1 MSSNAH
7 VTLKRATGLV
17 KTLLKNRM
25 AFIGLF
31 LLFGSVVAAVAA
43 PVLTPYRPK
52 TDIVA
57 GNLAEPGWMMN
68 FRDGYYLS
76 QNVVVVN
83 DPDFNTPGAIQEWNI
98 SAPSSVL
105 SDLVVSYAPGVVDK
119 AGPAS
124 LGSLQI
130 TYTGSD
136 PATVTVSK
144 DFFYP
149 YRGPPEKFVAQLR
162 AMPSA
167 VNSSMPIGLSV
178 FIDRIG
184 DKVFHLST
192 QNLTQSGKWLAS
204 NLDTDDSHVTDALG
218 ATGALFSAATI
229 VFSAQQEYSYGLT
242 VNFNGPQT
250 LNMDSLQLKLYGTAW
265 GILGTDNTGKDIF
278 SWLVY
283 GAQVSLYV
291 GLVAAAIGIG
301 VGLVVGLMAGYLGRV
316 VDEVLMRFTDML
328 LTIPGLPLLLVLVAV
343 IGNSET
349 NIIIVIGFLGWM
361 GFARIIRSQVLS
373 LRERPFIEASKAAG
387 AGPFRIMARHIFPN
401 IVGLT
406 YVNLALT
413 VPGAILSEAALAFLG
428 LGDPNVVSWG
438 QMFRAAEDAHTPFDP
453 WWVIPPGIAIALVS
467 LSFILIGYALD
478 EIFNPK
484 LRKRR

>member
-130 TYTGSD
+130 TC
-136 PATVTVSK
+136 
-144 DFFYP
+144 
-149 YRGPPEKFVAQLR
+149 
-162 AMPSA
+162 
-167 VNSSMPIGLSV
+167 LSV